1 MRGRL
6 EYVNKK
12 MSMIRSLS
20 AERLRGCTAVK
31 SEDMAG
37 GEYRRRPGTIAEV
50 MQAMDMQEHLSV
62 FVLNGYE
69 NLTLFKDLDEEELD
83 YLGVWDKGQRRKLLN
98 MVDIL
103 YPKDFTEEKEI
114 NNTGDVHSDNV
125 YPTEFIKKDK
135 MKLTRMQSIIR

>member
-31 SEDMAG
+31 SEEMAG

-103 YPKDFTEEKEI
+103 YPKDFTEEKEVI
-114 NNTGDVHSDNV
+114 NNTTDNV
-125 YPTEFIKKDK
+125 DHTDGMNKDK
-135 MKLTRMQSIIR
+135 MKLKRMQSIIK

>member
-31 SEDMAG
+31 TEDRAG

-98 MVDIL
+98 MGNIL

-114 NNTGDVHSDNV
+114 NITGDVHSDNV
-125 YPTEFIKKDK
+125 DPTEFMNKDK
-135 MKLTRMQSIIR
+135 MKLKRMQSIIK